1 MATKFFGFDRRRLVV
16 QPGGLTSGLALH
28 LVFDGMLRISVASC
42 CRISTSSS
50 SVFDG
55 LKDSSA
61 MENDC
66 RVGLTNYRPGP
77 ARRYAPADGS
87 STRGGFTSVPGPF
100 RSPHISSGR
109 LAAGSQRADS
119 LGSCAMQPA
128 CCSLCWDRQT
138 GGSRYRLMPRY
149 GGGIIN
155 EC

>member
-1 MATKFFGFDRRRLVV
+1 V
-16 QPGGLTSGLALH
+16 QPGGLMSGLALH
-28 LVFDGMLRISVASC
+28 LVFDGMLRISVEGC
-42 CRISTSSS
+42 CVVSTSSY
-50 SVFDG
+50 VFDG

-61 MENDC
+61 IENDC
-66 RVGLTNYRPGP
+66 RVGLTSYRPGP

-100 RSPHISSGR
+100 RSPHISGGR
-109 LAAGSQRADS
+109 LAADSQRADS
-119 LGSCAMQPA
+119 RGSCATQPA

-138 GGSRYRLMPRY
+138 DGSRYRLMPRY